1 VPVVIPPE
9 RFKNDTVIHKIIQQ
23 DGKNIGYLWLLD
35 FNNAATPL
43 IQDAFK
49 AFKLQ
54 GIEELVLDL
63 RYNGGGHNDEALAD
77 LIAGASYEGK
87 VYSRWK
93 FSDKYR
99 DEDSSIVFHRQPNS
113 IPLKRVFV
121 LMTHQTCS
129 ASELIINGLR
139 PYMPIITIGEKSC
152 GKPFFMRPIT
162 YAGYVYDPV
171 TGRVLNSDGGADY
184 EQGIEPDCK
193 VLEDF
198 SKPIGEVGD
207 TLLDTALYF
216 QKNNTCSTTSL

>member
-1 VPVVIPPE
+1 
-9 RFKNDTVIHKIIQQ
+9 
-23 DGKNIGYLWLLD
+23 
-35 FNNAATPL
+35 
-43 IQDAFK
+43 
-49 AFKLQ
+49 
-54 GIEELVLDL
+54 
-63 RYNGGGHNDEALAD
+63 
-77 LIAGASYEGK
+77 
-87 VYSRWK
+87 
-93 FSDKYR
+93 
-99 DEDSSIVFHRQPNS
+99 
-113 IPLKRVFV
+113 
-121 LMTHQTCS
+121 MTHQTCS